1 MRIVRLW
8 LGLVAVMSIA
18 LTGCSKRED
27 VKLAEIKDR
36 VITVGEYEDA
46 YARVKKEFLPAENE
60 DEAARKKEFLMTM
73 VNRDLMAVKA
83 DELGYDKDP
92 SIAQGM
98 EAFRRMTTQV
108 AFLKREIGEIEVS
121 DADVKAY
128 YDKMGTSVSFKRLLC
143 DREEQAM
150 EAYQALKDGQDFT
163 SAITQYSKAEDAKD
177 GGTVITAPFG
187 QLLPELEGPV
197 FDLPV
202 GGFTEPILTLQG
214 WVIIQVIKIDKNPK
228 QEAAFEDIKERL
240 RTQIYNQRE
249 SVAVNNYTEKL
260 REQYGVTWNYDSLE
274 LIYNALPPDRSIDL
288 APPRDQEVYPILYFE
303 ADDLDKPVVSYPG
316 RTITIKDF
324 SDLYDRASFYNRPR
338 REMRLGGI
346 RGFLTLNV
354 MNEISTDAV
363 AKSDIESD
371 PEVKNLLQTKKDELM
386 VSLMYEDLVNKKTVV
401 TYDRML
407 QFYEDNKDG
416 MRQPEKRNFGVVVV
430 GDVETAHKAQ
440 AELVEGRPVAAVA
453 STYSLDGETLENHGT
468 TGLLVRGQRQDV
480 DPGFAMTEVGQV
492 LPPYQ
497 VDSGWMVLKLMEIA
511 PERVFEFEEA
521 RERIEQALREQDNE
535 KTLKDL
541 LAKWSE
547 EYKVVIHDDNLKKV
561 KLPERIEDQIK
572 EQKAKKEVASKT

>member
-36 VITVGEYEDA
+36 LITVGDYEDA
-46 YARVKKEFLPAENE
+46 YARVKKEFLP
-60 DEAARKKEFLMTM
+60 DTMDVDGKKEFLMTM

-108 AFLKREIGEIEVS
+108 AFLKREIGVIEVS

-128 YDKMGTSVSFKRLLC
+128 YDKMGTSVSFKRLVC

-163 SAITQYSKAEDAKD
+163 SAIMQYSKAEDAKD

-187 QLLPELEGPV
+187 QLLPDLEGPV

-228 QEAAFEDIKERL
+228 QEAEFEDIKERL

-260 REQYGVTWNYDSLE
+260 RDQYGVTWNYDSLE

-338 REMRLGGI
+338 REMRVGGI

-371 PEVKNLLQTKKDELM
+371 PEVKDLLETKRDELM

-416 MRQPEKRNFGVVVV
+416 MRQAERRKFGVVVV

-453 STYSLDGETLENHGT
+453 STYSLDGETLENHGST
-468 TGLLVRGQRQDV
+468 DLIIRGQRPDLDQV
-480 DPGFAMTEVGQV
+480 GFAMTEVGQV
-492 LPPYQ
+492 STPFQ
-497 VDSGWMVLKLMEIA
+497 VPSGWMILKLMEIA
-511 PERVFEFEEA
+511 PERVFTFEEA
-521 RERIEQALREQDNE
+521 RESVEGALRERDNE
-535 KTLKDL
+535 KVLKDL
-541 LAKWSE
+541 LKKWSE
-547 EYKVVIHDDNLKKV
+547 EYKVVIYEDNLKKV
-561 KLPERIEDQIK
+561 KLPERIEDQMK
-572 EQKAKKEVASKT
+572 EHKGKKEVASKT

>member
-27 VKLAEIKDR
+27 IKLAEIKDR
-36 VITVGEYEDA
+36 VITVGDYEDA
-46 YARVKKEFLPAENE
+46 YARVKKEFLP
-60 DEAARKKEFLMTM
+60 DTMDVDGKKAFLMTM

-92 SIAQGM
+92 SVAQGM

-108 AFLKREIGEIEVS
+108 AFLKREIGEIKVS
-121 DADVKAY
+121 DADVRAY
-128 YDKMGTSVSFKRLLC
+128 YDKMGTSVSFKRLVC

-163 SAITQYSKAEDAKD
+163 SAIMQYSKAEDAKD

-187 QLLPELEGPV
+187 QLLPDLEGPV

-228 QEAAFEDIKERL
+228 QEAEFEDIKDRL

-260 REQYGVTWNYDSLE
+260 RDQYGVTWNYDSLE

-338 REMRLGGI
+338 REMRVGGI

-371 PEVKNLLQTKKDELM
+371 PEVKDLLETKRDELM
-386 VSLMYEDLVNKKTVV
+386 VSLMYEDLVNKKTVI

-416 MRQPEKRNFGVVVV
+416 MRQAERRKFGVVVV
-430 GDVETAHKAQ
+430 GDTDTAHKAQ

-453 STYSLDGETLENHGT
+453 STYSLDGETLQNHGT
-468 TGLLVRGQRQDV
+468 TDLIIRGQRPDLDQV
-480 DPGFAMTEVGQV
+480 GFAMTEVGQV
-492 LPPYQ
+492 SPPFQ
-497 VDSGWMVLKLMEIA
+497 VPSGWMVLKLMEIA
-511 PERVFEFEEA
+511 PERVFTFEEA
-521 RERIEQALREQDNE
+521 RERIEGALREQDND
-535 KTLKDL
+535 KVLQDL

-547 EYKVVIHDDNLKKV
+547 EYKVVIHEDNLKKV
-561 KLPERIEDQIK
+561 KLPPRIEDQIK
-572 EQKAKKEVASKT
+572 EHKGKKEVASKT